1 MVSPQLVVEVLYNEL
16 QRSSKYKCKMALRF
30 ARIKRIREDK
40 GPKEADTIQRVRQI
54 YEKQFEKKAKY
65 L

>member
-1 MVSPQLVVEVLYNEL
+1 VLYNEL
-16 QRSSKYKCKMALRF
+16 QRSPKYKCGMALRF

-40 GPKEADTIQRVRQI
+40 GPEEADTIQRVRQI